1 MKRLLFPAFVTILGM
16 GALGAGLLT
25 AGCDPSLAIEKVPA
39 EGGGGG
45 EGGTTDGP
53 AAQPQGEAGP
63 TPEGGSEEAGT
74 EAGTPEHVIDGTND
88 FAAGEKLATTSP
100 GYDGYVSWDDKKIY
114 FGMSGGDVGSGS
126 ASKWVLIYLDGN
138 PGNAGTPDGISY
150 NCGGGP
156 GGCVAQQAHLPF
168 AAGYHLRWKGDG
180 NYTNLQKWNGT
191 AWTDVGPISTVA
203 RKGTF
208 MELSIT
214 RALLGA
220 PTKLKVHMNML
231 IEQPGAEWTYA
242 GVPSTSFTDGKA
254 PAAFTKYYEFDLAD
268 QAKAPNAYT
277 PKP

>member
-1 MKRLLFPAFVTILGM
+1 MKRLLFPAFVTVFGM
-16 GALGAGLLT
+16 SALGAGLL
-25 AGCDPSLAIEKVPA
+25 AVAACDPSLAIEKVPG
-39 EGGGGG
+39 EGGS
-45 EGGTTDGP
+45 EGGTTEGGPVTQPPPDAGP
-53 AAQPQGEAGP
+53 AAEA
-63 TPEGGSEEAGT
+63 SADEAGT
-74 EAGTPEHVIDGTND
+74 EAGAPEHVIDGTND
-88 FAAGEKLATTSP
+88 FTAGEKLATTSP

-138 PGNAGTPDGISY
+138 PGNAGSATGITY
-150 NCGGGP
+150 DCL
-156 GGCVAQQAHLPF
+156 GGCTAQQAHLPF
-168 AAGYHLRWKGDG
+168 AAGYHLRWKADG

-220 PTKLKVHMNML
+220 PTRLKLHMNML
-231 IEQPGAEWTYA
+231 IEQSGAEWTYA
-242 GVPSTSFTDGKA
+242 GVPSTSFKDG
-254 PAAFTKYYEFDLAD
+254 PPPSPAFTKYYDFDLAD
-268 QAKAPNAYT
+268 PKPPNAYA